1 MDLYYIFK
9 RWFKAQYGHLG
20 FTVSNCYSGSDLI
33 FRIDILQYN
42 EITRLNNLNLEKI
55 MDFTAGNS
63 DLRKMLF
70 DALFRQYG
78 YRLDGDFTPTK
89 QVKEFKL

>member
-9 RWFKAQYGHLG
+9 RWFKVQYGHLG
-20 FTVSNCYSGSDLI
+20 FTVSNCYSSSDLI

-78 YRLDGDFTPTK
+78 YRLDGDFTPIK